1 MWRPFRQL
9 DGARGL
15 GVGQLGGSMPRGS
28 ATPWRGSRSGSV
40 GDRMMQGVG
49 LPRLVLFL
57 FASILSL
64 AAHAQQMPPGYGE
77 QPVLPTPR
85 RSWLPTVHWSVAS
98 EPWEEGQTPKAATS
112 LAVVA
117 FARGLK
123 HPRWLHVV
131 GNGDVLVAE
140 AATEPIASWSP
151 RAIVQDM
158 VQRRTGAI
166 VENANRI
173 SLLRDKDG
181 DGVAEERF
189 VLLEGLRQPF
199 GMALIGQ
206 RLYVANTDSVLSFPY
221 RTGDTRIAEKGTKL
235 IDLPVGHHWTRA
247 LLASPDGSKLYV
259 TVGSGSNIGEQGIEL
274 EQGRAAILE
283 LELAS
288 GRSRLFASGLR
299 NANGMAFE
307 PTTGQLWTV
316 VNERDEMG
324 DDVPPDY
331 LTSVKDG
338 GFYGWPYSYWG
349 QHVDPRVKP
358 PRPDLVATAIT
369 PDYALGAHTAS
380 LGLAYC
386 AGSALPAPFRDGMF
400 IGQHGS
406 WNRSQYSGYK
416 VIFVPFNQGRP
427 AGNPIDVL
435 SGFLKDDGSGIAHG
449 RPVGVAIDTRGAL
462 LVADDTGNTIWH
474 VRASRRQATPH

>member
-1 MWRPFRQL
+1 
-9 DGARGL
+9 
-15 GVGQLGGSMPRGS
+15 MPCAS
-28 ATPWRGSRSGSV
+28 LAKLA
-40 GDRMMQGVG
+40 VG
-49 LPRLVLFL
+49 LFALILPLF
-57 FASILSL
+57 L

-77 QPVLPTPR
+77 RPVLPTPQ
-85 RSWLPTVHWSVAS
+85 RSWLPTVHWSVAT
-98 EPWEEGQTPKAATS
+98 EPWREGQMPKAATP
-112 LAVVA
+112 LQVVA

-123 HPRWLHVV
+123 HPRWLHVLA
-131 GNGDVLVAE
+131 NGDVLVAE
-140 AATEPIASWSP
+140 AATEPAASWSP
-151 RAIVQDM
+151 RAIIQDM
-158 VQRRTGAI
+158 VQRRSGAI
-166 VENANRI
+166 AENANRI
-173 SLLRDKDG
+173 SLLRDKDR

-199 GMALIGQ
+199 GMALIGD

-221 RTGDTRIAEKGTKL
+221 RPGDTHIAEKGTKL

-259 TVGSGSNIGEQGIEL
+259 TVGSGSNIGEQGMEIER
-274 EQGRAAILE
+274 GRATILE
-283 LELAS
+283 LDIAS
-288 GRSRLFASGLR
+288 GQARTFASGLR

-316 VNERDEMG
+316 VNERDEIG

-349 QHVDPRVKP
+349 KNVDRRVKP

-380 LGLAYC
+380 LGLAYS

-435 SGFLKDDGSGIAHG
+435 TGFLKDDGSGIAHG
-449 RPVGVAIDTRGAL
+449 RPVGVAIDRSGAL

-474 VRASRRQATPH
+474 VSGSRRQAAPN